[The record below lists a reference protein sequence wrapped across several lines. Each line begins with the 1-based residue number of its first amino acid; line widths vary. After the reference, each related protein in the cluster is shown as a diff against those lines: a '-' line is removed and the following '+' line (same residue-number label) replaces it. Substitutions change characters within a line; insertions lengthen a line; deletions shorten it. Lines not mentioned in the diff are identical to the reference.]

1 MPDRVSPSDWAA
13 LFNLSWNP
21 SDPEIPDYTSALAQ
35 NQPNPIHGFSIGNTD
50 NGYQG
55 HSIDSWTGLG
65 MLMLQQRAVLYLRRK
80 PGDCVG
86 FQGGGG
92 SGFNPL
98 GGGVNTGVA
107 IVNAFAQ
114 AGASGGLNVIADV
127 QATLATLQEFIGLFT
142 GPDTQILGERN
153 VLCPFSLQMTQ
164 VFQQFDA
171 AVVGG
176 KADVNQ
182 SLGQLQNA
190 VQMAIQFIAQKIG
203 TQQGGGFNTGGA
215 YQRWLAAHLSFRKLW
230 YAKAVSGGAGL
241 GTVGLIGA
249 GGLVAAKIAGIF

>member
-1 MPDRVSPSDWAA
+1 MPDRVSPSEWAA

-21 SDPEIPDYTSALAQ
+21 SDPEIPDYASALAQ

-50 NGYQG
+50 SGYQG

-80 PGDCVG
+80 PGDCAG
-86 FQGGGG
+86 FQGSGGISKG
-92 SGFNPL
+92 QAAGQY
-98 GGGVNTGVA
+98 
-107 IVNAFAQ
+107 AQ
-114 AGASGGLNVIADV
+114 AQVGALASGGTNPIADINAV
-127 QATLATLQEFIGLFT
+127 ISQIKLFFSLFA
-142 GPDTQILGERN
+142 GADLQILDERN

-182 SLGQLQNA
+182 SLGQLANA
-190 VQMAIQFIAQKIG
+190 VQMAIQFLAQKIG
-203 TQQGGGFNTGGA
+203 TQQSGGFNTGGC

-230 YAKAVSGGAGL
+230 YAKAVSSAGAGI

-249 GGLVAAKIAGIF
+249 GGLVAAKIAGVF

>member
-1 MPDRVSPSDWAA
+1 MMPDRVSPSDWAA

-50 NGYQG
+50 DGYQG

-86 FQGGGG
+86 FQGARGLSGAQGFVSNLNPQNEIKAAINGG
-92 SGFNPL
+92 
-98 GGGVNTGVA
+98 
-107 IVNAFAQ
+107 IV
-114 AGASGGLNVIADV
+114 GASLAALQSFIALFSGADV
-127 QATLATLQEFIGLFT
+127 Q
-142 GPDTQILGERN
+142 ILDERN

-176 KADVNQ
+176 KADANQ

-190 VQMAIQFIAQKIG
+190 VQMGIQFLAQKIG
-203 TQQGGGFNTGGA
+203 TQQSGGFNTGGC
-215 YQRWLAAHLSFRKLW
+215 YQRWLAAHLTFRKLW
-230 YAKAVSGGAGL
+230 YAKAVSGAGAGL

-249 GGLVAAKIAGIF
+249 GGLVAAKIAGVF